1 MKRKNFT
8 PRVQKVITFSKR
20 TASSLNSQSIDLNH
34 LLFAVL
40 DSNQST
46 IAHFFEDISITIED
60 FKNIVFNTIDG
71 DYFNKEDIREK
82 EYSQE
87 YQDIFSISVSFA
99 EELDHEY
106 VGIEHIFYIL
116 LSDKRSP
123 LPKLLEEF
131 HVDID
136 AAKKKFN
143 NFFTTGEWPNARMQ
157 KTFEGSPSQTNPQK
171 EKSESGALQ
180 LYCKNYN
187 KLAQEGKFDKVF
199 CKDIDIEKMS
209 EILCRRNKNNPI
221 LVGLPGT
228 GKTSLVEGLAQKIV
242 QGTCTDFLANKII
255 YEVDVGSLIAG
266 TKYRGQFEER
276 VKKLID
282 EAGSST
288 NIILFVDEIH
298 TIIGAGATEGSMDAA
313 NMLKP
318 ALARGKIRCIGATTP
333 KEYNKYIL
341 KDPAFERRFQEIKVN
356 QPSSSQTLKIL
367 EGIIS
372 QYEKF
377 HHVTY
382 RKNAIK
388 LAVDLSVRYITDRQ
402 LPDKAI
408 DIIDQAGAKVK
419 MKSFTKPLEAQR
431 IEKQIEKLM
440 ESEDRSV
447 SKKDKYQKDQDKLI
461 NKYKN
466 ILNKWAETYQ
476 KKKFFVNQDD
486 IYSVI
491 ASRTG
496 IPVSNLSKGDSE
508 ILLNLKNNLAKDVL
522 FQDQA
527 LDCLYNSVLRSKS
540 GLHSTQKP
548 VGSFLFLGK
557 SGVGKT
563 HMAKSLAKHF
573 FGSENNLIHIDMS
586 EYSEKLNISRLIGS
600 SPGYVGHD
608 EGGQLTDKI
617 KSKPYSVV
625 LFDEIEKAHPDVIN
639 IFLQLLDEGR
649 LTDNYGRISDF
660 SNSIII
666 MTGNIGSE
674 ILDKNVGIGF
684 GSSNSKS
691 AYREKIIDKSKKQF
705 SPEFINRID
714 DIVVFNNFSENQIMF
729 LIKKEIEALKNL
741 LKREKDIILK
751 VPNKVIESISE
762 YVYNL
767 SMGARPI
774 SKILQKNIENKASE
788 FIIKQK
794 KGELNIELSEI
805 DYE

>member
-1 MKRKNFT
+1 MKKSNFT
-8 PRVQKVITFSKR
+8 PRVQKIISDSKK
-20 TASSLNSQSIDLNH
+20 TAHALNSDFIDLNH
-34 LLFAVL
+34 LLFSVL
-40 DSNQST
+40 DSDQST
-46 IAHFFEDISITIED
+46 IINFFDSIGISLDE
-60 FKNIVFNTIDG
+60 FKSLVFNSIDG
-71 DYFNKEDIREK
+71 DFYNPMDSIELK
-82 EYSQE
+82 EYSK
-87 YQDIFSISVSFA
+87 DFTKVFKMSIELA
-99 EELDHEY
+99 EELDHDY
-106 VGIEHIFYIL
+106 VGIEHIFYVMLVYENSPFGQL
-116 LSDKRSP
+116 LKN
-123 LPKLLEEF
+123 F
-131 HVDID
+131 HVDIE
-136 AAKKKFN
+136 KSKEKLK
-143 NFFTTGEWPNARMQ
+143 NFFITGEWENARIQ
-157 KTFEGSPSQTNPQK
+157 KTFEKTISNKDSSEPSILH
-171 EKSESGALQ
+171 SFA
-180 LYCKNYN
+180 KNYN
-187 KLAQEGKFDKVF
+187 ELASEGKFDKVF
-199 CKDIDIEKMS
+199 CKDADIEKMS

-221 LVGLPGT
+221 LIGLPGT

-242 QGTCTDFLANKII
+242 NNTCTDFLANKII

-356 QPSSSQTLKIL
+356 QPSSAQTLKIL